1 MNPTIGYVG
10 MTHLGLCSA
19 AAAAAHGFAV
29 IGYDPDAGLVS
40 RLRAGDL
47 PVVEPGLP
55 ELIASCGRL
64 EFSADGT
71 MLARCDVVYIA
82 ADVPTDDAGRSDLT
96 GIERLIAG
104 ASERLRPDAVLVVLS
119 QVPPGFTRAQR
130 HASERLYYQVETL
143 VFGCAVERATRPE
156 RFLVGCSRPSDPLP
170 PAYRAFLDAFACPVL
185 PMRYESAELCKISI
199 NLCLVA
205 SISAAN
211 SLAALC
217 ERIGADWSEIV
228 PGLRLD
234 RRIGMHAYL
243 APGLG
248 LSGGNLER
256 DLATLGML
264 SARTGASNAFVSACV
279 ELSAQRR
286 DWPLRVLRESLDLS
300 SARVGVLGLA
310 YKPGTASIKGSPA
323 FALLASLHCASVRAY
338 DPVVQADLP
347 SGVERAASALEAC
360 RDADAVVVMTPWDEL
375 RALRLQSLAQVM
387 KGRLIVDPYRALDPR
402 ACAAEGLRHCTLGEG
417 APSTRDR
424 GDSKC
429 WST

>member
-1 MNPTIGYVG
+1 MKPTLGYVG

-19 AAAAAHGFAV
+19 AAAAARGFAV
-29 IGYDPDAGLVS
+29 IGYDPDDGRVA

-47 PVVEPGLP
+47 PIVEPGLP
-55 ELIASCGRL
+55 ELIASGAGL
-64 EFSADGT
+64 EFSADART
-71 MLARCDVVYIA
+71 LARCDVVYIA

-96 GIERLIAG
+96 GIERLIEA
-104 ASERLRPDAVLVVLS
+104 ASAELRPDAVLVVLS

-130 HASERLYYQVETL
+130 RPAEQLYYQVETL

-156 RFLVGCSRPSDPLP
+156 RFLVGCARPTEPLP
-170 PAYRAFLDAFACPVL
+170 PAYQAFLEAFGCPVL
-185 PMRYESAELCKISI
+185 RMRYESAELCKISI

-243 APGLG
+243 EPGLG

-256 DLATLGML
+256 DLATLGVL

-286 DWPLRVLRESLDLS
+286 DWPLRVLRESLDLPR
-300 SARVGVLGLA
+300 ARVGVLGLA
-310 YKPGTASIKGSPA
+310 YKAGTASIKGSPA
-323 FALLASLHCASVRAY
+323 FALLASLRCAGVRAY
-338 DPVVQADLP
+338 DPVVQAELP
-347 SGVERAASALEAC
+347 AGVERASSALEAC

-375 RALRLQSLAQVM
+375 RALRPGSLAQAM
-387 KGRLIVDPYRALDPR
+387 KGRLIVDPYRALDAR

-417 APSTRDR
+417 ERQ
-424 GDSKC
+424 C
-429 WST
+429 

>member
-19 AAAAAHGFAV
+19 AAAAAQGFAV
-29 IGYDPDAGLVS
+29 IGYDPDAARVA
-40 RLRAGDL
+40 RLRARDL
-47 PVVEPGLP
+47 PIVEPGLP
-55 ELIASCGRL
+55 ELCASERL
-64 EFSADGT
+64 EFSADASD
-71 MLARCDVVYIA
+71 LARCDVVYIA
-82 ADVPTDDAGRSDLT
+82 ADVPTDDAGRSDLS
-96 GIERLIAG
+96 GIERLIAL
-104 ASERLRPDAVLVVLS
+104 ADERLRPDAVLVVLS

-130 HASERLYYQVETL
+130 RASERLYYQVETL

-156 RFLVGCSRPSDPLP
+156 RFLVGCARPCDPLP
-170 PAYRAFLDAFACPVL
+170 PAYRAFLESFGCPVL

-205 SISAAN
+205 SISTAN

-217 ERIGADWSEIV
+217 ERIGADWAEIV

-234 RRIGMHAYL
+234 KRIGMHAYL
-243 APGLG
+243 TPGLG

-256 DLATLGML
+256 DLATLGVL
-264 SARTGASNAFVSACV
+264 SAHTGASNAFVSACV
-279 ELSAQRR
+279 ELSTQRR

-300 SARVGVLGLA
+300 RARVGLLGLA

-323 FALLASLHCASVRAY
+323 FALLASLRCAGVRAY
-338 DPVVQADLP
+338 DPVVQAELP
-347 SGVERAASALEAC
+347 AGVERAASALEAC
-360 RDADAVVVMTPWDEL
+360 RDADAVVVMTPWDEV
-375 RALRLQSLAQVM
+375 RALHARSLAQAM

-417 APSTRDR
+417 AAIGCD
-424 GDSKC
+424 GGEA
-429 WST
+429 

>member
-19 AAAAAHGFAV
+19 AAAAAQGFAV
-29 IGYDPDAGLVS
+29 IGYDPDAARVA

-55 ELIASCGRL
+55 ELVASERL
-64 EFSADGT
+64 EFSADASALG
-71 MLARCDVVYIA
+71 RCDVVYIA

-96 GIERLIAG
+96 GIERLIAL

-119 QVPPGFTRAQR
+119 QVPPGFTRAQPR
-130 HASERLYYQVETL
+130 ASERLYYQVETL

-156 RFLVGCSRPSDPLP
+156 RFLVGCARPTDPLP
-170 PAYRAFLDAFACPVL
+170 PTYRTFLESFGCPVL

-234 RRIGMHAYL
+234 KRIGMHAYL
-243 APGLG
+243 TPGLG

-256 DLATLGML
+256 DLATLGVL
-264 SARTGASNAFVSACV
+264 SARTGASNAFASACV
-279 ELSAQRR
+279 ELSVQRR

-300 SARVGVLGLA
+300 RARVGVLGLA

-323 FALLASLHCASVRAY
+323 FALLASLRCAGVRAY
-338 DPVVQADLP
+338 DPVVQAELP
-347 SGVERAASALEAC
+347 AGVERVASALEAC

-375 RALRLQSLAQVM
+375 RALRAQSLAQVM

-402 ACAAEGLRHCTLGEG
+402 ACVAEGLRHCTLGEG
-417 APSTRDR
+417 AAIGCER
-424 GDSKC
+424 GEA
-429 WST
+429 

>member
-1 MNPTIGYVG
+1 MNPTIGYMG

-29 IGYDPDAGLVS
+29 LGYDPDAERVA

-55 ELIASCGRL
+55 ELIAASQRL
-64 EFSADGT
+64 EFSADAGA
-71 MLARCDVVYIA
+71 LARCDVVYIA

-96 GIERLIAG
+96 GIERLIAT
-104 ASERLRPDAVLVVLS
+104 ASERLRPEAVLVVLS
-119 QVPPGFTRAQR
+119 QVPPGFTRTQR
-130 HASERLYYQVETL
+130 RAADRLYYQVETL

-156 RFLVGCSRPSDPLP
+156 RFLVGCARPAEPLP
-170 PAYRAFLDAFACPVL
+170 QAYRAFLDAFACPVL

-243 APGLG
+243 EPGLG

-256 DLATLGML
+256 DLATLGTL

-279 ELSAQRR
+279 ELSTQRR
-286 DWPLRVLRESLDLS
+286 DWPLRVLRESLDLTR
-300 SARVGVLGLA
+300 ARVGVLGLA

-323 FALLASLHCASVRAY
+323 FALLASLRCAGVRAY
-338 DPVVQADLP
+338 DPVVQAELP
-347 SGVERAASALEAC
+347 AGVERAPSALEAC

-375 RALRLQSLAQVM
+375 RALRLPALARVM
-387 KGRLIVDPYRALDPR
+387 KGRLVVDPYRALDPR
-402 ACAAEGLRHCTLGEG
+402 ACAAEGLRHCTLGAG
-417 APSTRDR
+417 AESGLER
-424 GDSKC
+424 GDARC
-429 WST
+429 STT